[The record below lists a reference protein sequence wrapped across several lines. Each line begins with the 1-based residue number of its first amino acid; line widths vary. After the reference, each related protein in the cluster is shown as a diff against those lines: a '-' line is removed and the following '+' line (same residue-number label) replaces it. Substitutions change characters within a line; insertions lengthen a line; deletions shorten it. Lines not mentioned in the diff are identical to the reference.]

1 MAITLEV
8 KSPNITLLRLV
19 VNNRELFHNQDWYF
33 DEEFANIPLNLG
45 NYILDGNEDEGAW
58 ALPWAALCAYAYLNV
73 GLPEMW
79 DIFKEYRWTTD
90 VDNEGNMVYV
100 GGTKHKGGLFQ
111 IHRHLEDPD
120 VRQLHGGRV

>member
-33 DEEFANIPLNLG
+33 DEEFANIPLKLG
-45 NYILDGNEDEGAW
+45 WY
-58 ALPWAALCAYAYLNV
+58 ALGDDHGIDVGMPSATLCAHAYLTTS
-73 GLPEMW
+73 LPAMW
-79 DIFKEYRWTTD
+79 NLFKEYRWTTD
-90 VDNEGNMVYV
+90 MDNGGNLVYV

-111 IHRHLEDPD
+111 IHRHLKDPD